1 MNADKHGLSLDS
13 NPIPGP
19 PWAALDDNLQ
29 YPDDFITEAAERDIF
44 AKTTILHACS
54 AGRGGHAIQSAK
66 CPEADGICRWSL
78 GSRQLWVF

>member
-1 MNADKHGLSLDS
+1 MNADEHGLSLDS

-29 YPDDFITEAAERDIF
+29 YPDGFMTEAAERNIF

-54 AGRGGHAIQSAK
+54 TEILEGGPQVSDFTRLCARRGPRG
-66 CPEADGICRWSL
+66 
-78 GSRQLWVF
+78 

>member
-1 MNADKHGLSLDS
+1 MNADEHGLSLDL

-29 YPDDFITEAAERDIF
+29 YLDGFMTEAAERNIF

-54 AGRGGHAIQSAK
+54 TEFTEGKDPDYGLHPLCVLCGLRGY
-66 CPEADGICRWSL
+66 
-78 GSRQLWVF
+78 V